1 MVLKFNKLVKRKID
15 CYYSTMVISHRGRKT
30 GEKENSIAAFEKAIK
45 MGVEG
50 IECDVRLT
58 SDNKVIIFHDR
69 SVRKI
74 GKKQLISRT
83 SFKDLSGILS
93 ADNKLLTLNELFE
106 YIKQKKLPF
115 FLEVKNTS
123 HVLVEELA
131 KKINSENLWEYVHI
145 VGFSLFIRNALRLQS
160 KYPKLQVMQFVN
172 NPLYSFIRLPK
183 KSYGVFLGWI
193 DQWRG
198 SQLLIQKLVSQKRL
212 IKLKELYEKNNF
224 KVMAG
229 VINNEKGLNYFKN
242 ARITNIVTDEIALA
256 KKILK

>member
-1 MVLKFNKLVKRKID
+1 
-15 CYYSTMVISHRGRKT
+15 MVISHRGRGT
-30 GEKENSIAAFEKAIK
+30 GEKENSLASFEKAIQL
-45 MGVEG
+45 GADG

-58 SDNKVIIFHDR
+58 SDNKVIVFHDR
-69 SVRKI
+69 TIKKDR
-74 GKKQLISRT
+74 KKQLVSRT
-83 SFKDLSGILS
+83 SFKDFSGILS
-93 ADNKLLTLNELFE
+93 ADNKLLTFNELFE
-106 YIKQKKLPF
+106 YIKQKKIPF

-145 VGFSLFIRNALRLQS
+145 VGFSLFIRNALKSQH
-160 KYPKLQVMQFVN
+160 KYPKLRVMQFVN
-172 NPLYSFIRLPK
+172 NPLYSFIKLPK
-183 KSYGVFLGWI
+183 KSYGVLLGWI
-193 DQWRG
+193 DEWRG

-242 ARITNIVTDEIALA
+242 AGIGNIVTDEIELA
-256 KKILK
+256 SKILK